1 MQEMLKKITN
11 ALSCSHSEH
20 SLYIGIPLLI
30 QDYNRIKIIARI
42 IP

>member
-1 MQEMLKKITN
+1 MPYHVVTVN
-11 ALSCSHSEH
+11 TV
-20 SLYIGIPLLI
+20 YTYVGIPLLI